1 MKKIILA
8 LILLFS
14 LSLIFTGC
22 SSNQKEDTVVLNV
35 FNYGEYIDMDV
46 LNEFE
51 AQYGIKVNYEIYPT
65 PEDMYTKVKTGS
77 AEYDLIISSDYMVER
92 LINEDMVQEIDYN
105 NIPNYK
111 YINESFKKEPYD
123 IEGKYTVPYF
133 WGTLGI
139 LYNTDLVEGTPDSWG
154 LLWDEKYSGQILMM
168 DSQRDSLGAALKKL
182 GYSLNTKNE
191 KELEE
196 AKQLLIKQKPLVMA
210 YVVDEVRDMMIGD
223 EAAIALLWSGE
234 AVAAM
239 GENEKL
245 NYYVPKEGSNVWVDA
260 MFIPK
265 TSTHKKEA
273 EIFINFLCDKDI
285 TLKNIDYVW
294 YSTVHTEAIKEVD
307 EFLMENPAFNPS
319 SDILNNT
326 EMFRDLGESIN
337 LYDKVWTEVLS
348 D

>member
-1 MKKIILA
+1 MKKTAIL
-8 LILLFS
+8 LILL
-14 LSLIFTGC
+14 LSLTFIFVGC
-22 SSNQKEDTVVLNV
+22 SKSKDDTVVLNV

-46 LNEFE
+46 LDEFE
-51 AQYGIKVNYEIYPT
+51 EATGIKINYEIYPT

-92 LINEDMVQEIDYN
+92 LINEGMVQEIDYN

-111 YINESFKKEPYD
+111 NISDTFKKQPYD
-123 IEGKYTVPYF
+123 SEGKFTVPYF
-133 WGTLGI
+133 WGTLGV
-139 LYNTDLVEGTPDSWG
+139 LYNTDIVKGTATSWD
-154 LLWDEKYSGQILMM
+154 LLWDEKYAGQILMM

-182 GYSLNTKNE
+182 GYSLNTTSE

-239 GENEKL
+239 DENDKL
-245 NYYVPKEGSNVWVDA
+245 NYYVPEEGSNIWVDA

-265 TSTHKKEA
+265 TSTHKKET
-273 EIFINFLCDKDI
+273 EEFINFLCDKDI
-285 TLKNIDYVW
+285 TLRNIDYVW
-294 YSTVHTEAIKEVD
+294 YSTVNTEAIKEVD
-307 EFLMENPAFNPS
+307 DFLMNNPAFNPS
-319 SDILNNT
+319 QDVINRT
-326 EMFRDLGESIN
+326 EMFRDLGDSIN
-337 LYDKVWTEVLS
+337 LYDKVWTEVLA